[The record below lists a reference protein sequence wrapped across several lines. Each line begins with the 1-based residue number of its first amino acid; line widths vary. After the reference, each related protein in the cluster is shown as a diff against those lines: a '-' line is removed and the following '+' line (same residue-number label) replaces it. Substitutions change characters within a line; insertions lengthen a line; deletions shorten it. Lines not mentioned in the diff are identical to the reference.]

1 MTRRQ
6 PGQGARRPLI
16 LLTNDDG
23 VLFEGIKKLRRAL
36 APLAEVWVVA
46 PDREKSACSLSL
58 TLHRPLRVYRAGPRV
73 FAVDGTT
80 ADCVYLAAN
89 RILPRRPDLLLSGI
103 NNGPNLARQDI
114 AHSGTVAAALQARHL
129 GINSAAVSAVPD
141 ESGRFDFAG
150 TARLVVP
157 LAAQLLGRKADPP
170 LTLNVNV
177 PFPPVRGVLV
187 TVLGEKHYD
196 PEIVEKKDPRGN
208 SYFWIGTGSPE
219 VSGPPESDVAAVA
232 RGFISLTPLDTD
244 LTDKRAV
251 PGRELRRL
259 AARLSSAAAR
269 PRRVPGKAK

>member
-6 PGQGARRPLI
+6 PGRVDRRPLI

-23 VLFEGIKKLRRAL
+23 VLFEGIRKLRRAL
-36 APLAEVWVVA
+36 SPLAEVWIVA
-46 PDREKSACSLSL
+46 PDREKSASSLSL
-58 TLHRPLRVYRAGPRV
+58 TLHRPLRVYRAAPRV
-73 FAVDGTT
+73 FAVDGTP
-80 ADCVYLAAN
+80 ADCVYLAVN

-141 ESGRFDFAG
+141 EKGRFDFSG

-157 LAAQLLGRKADPP
+157 LAARLLGLKARLP

-177 PFPPVRGVLV
+177 PPPPVKGALV
-187 TVLGEKHYD
+187 TVLGEKHYN

-219 VSGPPESDVAAVA
+219 VFGPSESDVAAVT
-232 RGFISLTPLDTD
+232 RGFISVTPLDTD

-251 PGRELRRL
+251 PGRELKRL
-259 AARLSSAAAR
+259 ASQLSAAVSR
-269 PRRVPGKAK
+269 PRTAPGKAK

>member
-1 MTRRQ
+1 MARGQSGRR
-6 PGQGARRPLI
+6 ARRPLI

-23 VLFEGIKKLRRAL
+23 VLFDGIKALRRVL
-36 APLAEVWVVA
+36 VSLAEVWIVA

-73 FAVDGTT
+73 FAVDGTP
-80 ADCVYLAAN
+80 ADCVYLAVN
-89 RILPRRPDLLLSGI
+89 RILPRRPDLLLSGV

-141 ESGRFDFAG
+141 GSGRFDFSG
-150 TARLVVP
+150 TARLVLP
-157 LAAQLLGRKADPP
+157 LAARLLERGADPP

-177 PFPPVRGVLV
+177 PPPPVRGARV

-208 SYFWIGTGSPE
+208 TYFWIGTGSPE

-232 RGFISLTPLDTD
+232 RGFISITPLDTD
-244 LTDKRAV
+244 LTDERAV

-259 AARLSSAAAR
+259 AAWLSSAAAR
-269 PRRVPGKAK
+269 PRTGPGRAK